1 MLLRI
6 DPKPKRTGPLHIR
19 SKMNK
24 NTIQRVQCL
33 PFVGLS
39 GSRAYF
45 TCGTALRQSFYN
57 ITDLLAIPTREKH
70 DIPRLNK
77 KQGPA
82 SVKSRFDRRFP
93 KTKGKKITQAIR
105 SAHMS
110 SRNPK
115 RKRNADLIETKQT
128 RICKLEREEM
138 KRNRTK
144 HSRAEAKNQC
154 IRKSKCIPSLQAA
167 EARSTK
173 RDAALRK

>member
-6 DPKPKRTGPLHIR
+6 NPKPKRTCPLHIR

-24 NTIQRVQCL
+24 KTIQRVQCL

-57 ITDLLAIPTREKH
+57 IPDLLTIPTREKH

-77 KQGPA
+77 SMDQPLWNQDSTGVSQK
-82 SVKSRFDRRFP
+82 P
-93 KTKGKKITQAIR
+93 KEKKLTQAIH

-115 RKRNADLIETKQT
+115 GKRNADLIETKQT
-128 RICKLEREEM
+128 QICKLEKEKI

-144 HSRAEAKNQC
+144 HSRVEAK
-154 IRKSKCIPSLQAA
+154 I
-167 EARSTK
+167 
-173 RDAALRK
+173 DA

>member
-1 MLLRI
+1 MLTLCGIVRFT
-6 DPKPKRTGPLHIR
+6 RVLHLWHCPPSVFLQHYR
-19 SKMNK
+19 
-24 NTIQRVQCL
+24 
-33 PFVGLS
+33 
-39 GSRAYF
+39 
-45 TCGTALRQSFYN
+45 
-57 ITDLLAIPTREKH
+57 LASHSNERKTWHSTTEQKH
-70 DIPRLNK
+70 
-77 KQGPA
+77 GPA

-128 RICKLEREEM
+128 QICKLEREEM

>member
-6 DPKPKRTGPLHIR
+6 NPKPKRNCPLHIR
-19 SKMNK
+19 RKMNK
-24 NTIQRVQCL
+24 NTIQRVKCL

-77 KQGPA
+77 
-82 SVKSRFDRRFP
+82 STDRP
-93 KTKGKKITQAIR
+93 LWNQDSTGVSQKTKGKKITEAIR

-115 RKRNADLIETKQT
+115 WKRNTDLIETKQT
-128 RICKLEREEM
+128 QICKLERKKK

-144 HSRAEAKNQC
+144 HSRAEAR
-154 IRKSKCIPSLQAA
+154 I
-167 EARSTK
+167 
-173 RDAALRK
+173 DA